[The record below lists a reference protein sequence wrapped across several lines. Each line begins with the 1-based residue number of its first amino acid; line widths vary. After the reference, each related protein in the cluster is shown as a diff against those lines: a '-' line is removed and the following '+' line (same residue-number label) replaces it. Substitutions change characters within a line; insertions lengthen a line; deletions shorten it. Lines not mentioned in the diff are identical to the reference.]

1 MALGFAVW
9 FADPRILFLDEATS
23 SVDPYTE
30 SVIQDILKEEMKNR
44 IVIVVTHRVSTVRDT
59 DRIIVL
65 VDGEINDEG
74 SHDELIQ
81 TNELYRRLCQ
91 MQLVTVARSTAS
103 T

>member
-1 MALGFAVW
+1 
-9 FADPRILFLDEATS
+9 
-23 SVDPYTE
+23 
-30 SVIQDILKEEMKNR
+30 MKNR